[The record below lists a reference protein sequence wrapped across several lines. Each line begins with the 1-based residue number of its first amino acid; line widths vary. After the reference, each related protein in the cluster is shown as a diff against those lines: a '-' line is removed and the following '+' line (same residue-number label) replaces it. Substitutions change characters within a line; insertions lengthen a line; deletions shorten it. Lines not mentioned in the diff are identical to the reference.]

1 MSNSAFVFNDKE
13 FAFETFDDEI
23 VILNLMSGTY
33 YAVGESGLDIWSALI
48 GSSPLPEISRACADH
63 YGIEEKIV
71 AGDLHAL
78 VTRLSEERIVAAAPA
93 SAKAVSLTPR
103 KTANSYQ
110 APTIQKHA
118 DLEDLLTL
126 DPIHDVDPE
135 RGWPHY

>member
-13 FAFETFDDEI
+13 FAFEMFDDEI

-33 YAVGESGLDIWSALI
+33 YAVGETGLDIWSALV
-48 GSSPLPEISRACADH
+48 GSRPLDEISRACAAH
-63 YGIEEKIV
+63 YGVEENTV
-71 AGDLHAL
+71 AGDLQAL
-78 VTRLSEERIVAAAPA
+78 VSRLADERILLAADG
-93 SAKAVSLTPR
+93 SHTAVSLTPR
-103 KTANSYQ
+103 KTPSGYQ